1 MQGVLVV
8 IGIFLGLSSMV
19 ESKIRV
25 SGGAIEK
32 LIEKKV
38 ESVMK
43 TYDRKI
49 ALLEDKIQSLER
61 KINSQENKIQTLEKK
76 CSGQLMDA
84 EDKKKEESTDL
95 YAVSNRSKATSLQKD
110 HELKRSAIL
119 NTQKRIVPG
128 IGLSIHSLKVFHS
141 SCTF

>member
-1 MQGVLVV
+1 
-8 IGIFLGLSSMV
+8 
-19 ESKIRV
+19 
-25 SGGAIEK
+25 
-32 LIEKKV
+32 
-38 ESVMK
+38 MK

-61 KINSQENKIQTLEKK
+61 KINSQIQTLEKK

-110 HELKRSAIL
+110 HELKSSAIL

>member
-1 MQGVLVV
+1 
-8 IGIFLGLSSMV
+8 
-19 ESKIRV
+19 
-25 SGGAIEK
+25 
-32 LIEKKV
+32 
-38 ESVMK
+38 
-43 TYDRKI
+43 
-49 ALLEDKIQSLER
+49 
-61 KINSQENKIQTLEKK
+61 
-76 CSGQLMDA
+76 MDA

-110 HELKRSAIL
+110 L